1 MYTLTAHFSE
11 DQNGWNRA
19 RLDEHMTQVHILLR
33 SIGAEANKCAF
44 EYTPI
49 GFSAHARFAPTM
61 NDWAS
66 RSDDNKLVMANNA
79 LYAFLALLKSDNV
92 AVVSVEIEY
101 TDSEGRKRGIFYR

>member
-66 RSDDNKLVMANNA
+66 RSDGNKLVMANNA

-101 TDSEGRKRGIFYR
+101 TDSEGCKRGIFYR

>member
-1 MYTLTAHFSE
+1 MYKLYARFNA
-11 DQNGWNRA
+11 DDNGWNRA

-66 RSDDNKLVMANNA
+66 RSDGNKLVMANNA

-101 TDSEGRKRGIFYR
+101 TDSEGCKRGIFYR